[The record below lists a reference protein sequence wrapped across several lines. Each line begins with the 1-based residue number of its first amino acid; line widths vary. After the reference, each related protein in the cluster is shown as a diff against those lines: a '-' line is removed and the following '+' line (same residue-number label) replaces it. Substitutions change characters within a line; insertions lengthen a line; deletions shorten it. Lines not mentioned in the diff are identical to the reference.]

1 MGTTKT
7 LFTIS
12 ILGLLA
18 GTFGESVVSERL
30 GVDMPWFAQFG
41 LCGLFGAMLWWS
53 MAKTIPT
60 ITKEAQE
67 TVVNI
72 TRDAREAVVEAAKI
86 NAEAMG
92 DLKEEFHGLRGDVNR
107 DNEAKMALLR
117 EALFR
122 NQGPK

>member
-18 GTFGESVVSERL
+18 GTFGESVVPERM

-53 MAKTIPT
+53 MAKTIPN
-60 ITKEAQE
+60 ITK
-67 TVVNI
+67 
-72 TRDAREAVVEAAKI
+72 DAREAVVEAAKI

-92 DLKEEFHGLRGDVNR
+92 DLKEEFQGLRGDVNR